1 MKNKQ
6 YSDPRAS
13 TLAGVRDAQVG
24 PVYLQ
29 IAGRDLI
36 KISVENKN
44 MNQFDLISGACA
56 YQPTV
61 SPFELAMT
69 SLEIA
74 ELVGSRHDKVKQ
86 SIERLAEK
94 GVIQLPPMGK
104 VENKQSNSPNRF
116 TDVYRFEGEQ
126 GKRDSIIAVAQ
137 LSPEFTARL
146 VDRWQ
151 ELERSRQSQPLTQL
165 EILARMA
172 TEAAINERKMMALQ
186 QQVNG
191 VEQKI
196 EEISSGSI
204 PAGWETVRNLS
215 AKSGIS
221 NQKIRD
227 LVAAFA
233 VPNKKVPFMAPNGI
247 LTNVTVIE
255 ECEFDGAMHTLLDES
270 TPPKKG
276 KYWQHP
282 AIGRFEIRRGAE

>member
-1 MKNKQ
+1 
-6 YSDPRAS
+6 
-13 TLAGVRDAQVG
+13 
-24 PVYLQ
+24 
-29 IAGRDLI
+29 
-36 KISVENKN
+36 
-44 MNQFDLISGACA
+44 MNQFALIGGACA

-61 SPFELAMT
+61 NTLELAMT

-74 ELVGSRHDKVKQ
+74 ELVESRHDNVKRT
-86 SIERLAEK
+86 IESLVSK
-94 GVIQLPPMGK
+94 GVIAFPQTEEKPTAGRP
-104 VENKQSNSPNRF
+104 VSYY
-116 TDVYRFEGEQ
+116 VFEGEK
-126 GKRDSIIAVAQ
+126 GKRDSIIVVAQ

-151 ELERSRQSQPLTQL
+151 ELERSRQAQPLTQL

-172 TEAAINERKMMALQ
+172 TEAALNERKMMALQ

-204 PAGWETVRNLS
+204 PAGWETIRNLS

-221 NQKIRD
+221 SQKVKD
-227 LVAAFA
+227 LAAAFS

-247 LTNVTVIE
+247 LSNVTVIE
-255 ECEFDGAMHTLLDES
+255 ECEFETAMRTLLDES

-276 KYWQHP
+276 KFWQHP

>member
-36 KISVENKN
+36 KISVENKS
-44 MNQFDLISGACA
+44 MNQFDLIGGACA

-86 SIERLAEK
+86 SIERLAER
-94 GVIQLPPMGK
+94 GVIALPPMGEK
-104 VENKQSNSPNRF
+104 VTAGRPAAYY
-116 TDVYRFEGEQ
+116 VFEGEQ

-227 LVAAFA
+227 LVSAFA

-255 ECEFDGAMHTLLDES
+255 ECEFDGAMRTLLDES

>member
-1 MKNKQ
+1 
-6 YSDPRAS
+6 
-13 TLAGVRDAQVG
+13 
-24 PVYLQ
+24 
-29 IAGRDLI
+29 
-36 KISVENKN
+36 
-44 MNQFDLISGACA
+44 MNQSNLIGGACA

-61 SPFELAMT
+61 NTLELAMT
-69 SLEIA
+69 SLEITD
-74 ELVGSRHDKVKQ
+74 LVGSRHDKVKQ
-86 SIERLAEK
+86 SIERLAER
-94 GVIQLPPMGK
+94 GVIALPPMGEK
-104 VENKQSNSPNRF
+104 VTAGRPA
-116 TDVYRFEGEQ
+116 TYYVFEGEQ
-126 GKRDSIIAVAQ
+126 GKRDSIITVAQ

-151 ELERSRQSQPLTQL
+151 ELERSRQAQPLTQL

-172 TEAAINERKMMALQ
+172 TEAALNERKMMALQ

-204 PAGWETVRNLS
+204 PAGWETIRNLS

-221 NQKIRD
+221 SQKVKD
-227 LVAAFA
+227 LAAAFS

-247 LTNVTVIE
+247 LSNVTVIE
-255 ECEFDGAMHTLLDES
+255 ECEFETAMRTLLDEA

-276 KYWQHP
+276 KFWQHP

>member
-1 MKNKQ
+1 MC
-6 YSDPRAS
+6 
-13 TLAGVRDAQVG
+13 G
-24 PVYLQ
+24 
-29 IAGRDLI
+29 
-36 KISVENKN
+36 EKN
-44 MNQFDLISGACA
+44 MNQSNLIGGACA

-61 SPFELAMT
+61 NTLELAMT
-69 SLEIA
+69 SLEITD
-74 ELVGSRHDKVKQ
+74 LVGSRHDKVKQ
-86 SIERLAEK
+86 SIERLAER
-94 GVIQLPPMGK
+94 GVIALPPMGEK
-104 VENKQSNSPNRF
+104 VTAGRPA
-116 TDVYRFEGEQ
+116 TYYVFEGEQ
-126 GKRDSIIAVAQ
+126 GKRDSIITVAQ

-151 ELERSRQSQPLTQL
+151 ELERSRQAQPLTQL

-172 TEAAINERKMMALQ
+172 TEAALNERKMMALQ

-204 PAGWETVRNLS
+204 PAGWETIRNLS

-221 NQKIRD
+221 SQKVKD
-227 LVAAFA
+227 LAAAFS

-247 LTNVTVIE
+247 LSNVTVIE
-255 ECEFDGAMHTLLDES
+255 ECEFETAMRTLLDEA

-276 KYWQHP
+276 KFWQHP

>member
-1 MKNKQ
+1 
-6 YSDPRAS
+6 
-13 TLAGVRDAQVG
+13 
-24 PVYLQ
+24 
-29 IAGRDLI
+29 
-36 KISVENKN
+36 
-44 MNQFDLISGACA
+44 MNQSNLIGGACA

-61 SPFELAMT
+61 NTLELAMT

-74 ELVGSRHDKVKQ
+74 ELVESRHDNVKRT
-86 SIERLAEK
+86 IESLVSK
-94 GVIQLPPMGK
+94 GVIAFPQTEEKPTAGRP
-104 VENKQSNSPNRF
+104 VSYY
-116 TDVYRFEGEQ
+116 VFEGEK
-126 GKRDSIIAVAQ
+126 GKRDSIIVVAQ

-151 ELERSRQSQPLTQL
+151 ELEHAQPPLTQL
-165 EILARMA
+165 EMLARMVN
-172 TEAAINERKMMALQ
+172 EAAISERKMMAIQ

-204 PAGWETVRNLS
+204 PAGWETIRNLS

-221 NQKIRD
+221 SQKVKD
-227 LVAAFA
+227 LAAAFS

-247 LTNVTVIE
+247 LSNVTVIE
-255 ECEFDGAMHTLLDES
+255 ECEFETAMRTLLDEA

-276 KYWQHP
+276 KFWQHP

>member
-6 YSDPRAS
+6 YSDPRVS

-29 IAGRDLI
+29 ITGRDLI

-44 MNQFDLISGACA
+44 MNQFDLIGGACA

-86 SIERLAEK
+86 SIERLAER
-94 GVIQLPPMGK
+94 GVIALPPMGEK
-104 VENKQSNSPNRF
+104 VTAGRPAAYY
-116 TDVYRFEGEQ
+116 VFEGEQ

-255 ECEFDGAMHTLLDES
+255 ECEFDGAMRTLLDES

>member
-36 KISVENKN
+36 KISVENKS
-44 MNQFDLISGACA
+44 MNQFDLIGGACA

-86 SIERLAEK
+86 SIERLAER
-94 GVIQLPPMGK
+94 GVIALPPMGVK
-104 VENKQSNSPNRF
+104 VTAGRPAAYY
-116 TDVYRFEGEQ
+116 VFEGEQ

-172 TEAAINERKMMALQ
+172 TEAAISERKMMALQ

-227 LVAAFA
+227 LVSAFA

-247 LTNVTVIE
+247 LTNVAVIE
-255 ECEFDGAMHTLLDES
+255 ECEFDGAMRTLLDES

>member
-44 MNQFDLISGACA
+44 MNQFDLIGGACA

-86 SIERLAEK
+86 SIERLAER
-94 GVIQLPPMGK
+94 GVIALPPMGEK
-104 VENKQSNSPNRF
+104 GTAGRPAAYYV
-116 TDVYRFEGEQ
+116 FEGEQ

-186 QQVNG
+186 QKVNG

-204 PAGWETVRNLS
+204 PVGWETVRNLS

-255 ECEFDGAMHTLLDES
+255 ECEFDGAMRTLLDES

>member
-36 KISVENKN
+36 KISVENKS
-44 MNQFDLISGACA
+44 MNQFDLIGGACA

-86 SIERLAEK
+86 SIERLAER
-94 GVIQLPPMGK
+94 GVIALPPMGVK
-104 VENKQSNSPNRF
+104 VTAGRPAAYY
-116 TDVYRFEGEQ
+116 VFEGEQ

-172 TEAAINERKMMALQ
+172 TEAAISERKMMALQ

-227 LVAAFA
+227 LVSAFA

-255 ECEFDGAMHTLLDES
+255 ECEFDGAMRTLLDES